1 MLLDLIRQWDLDP
14 ARAAMIGDH
23 ETDMRA
29 AQAAGVAGHLFRGG
43 NLLSF
48 LRPILDKHP

>member
-1 MLLDLIRQWDLDP
+1 MV
-14 ARAAMIGDH
+14 GDQ

-29 AQAAGVAGHLFRGG
+29 AAAAGVAGYLFRGG

-48 LRPILDKHP
+48 LRPILDKRA

>member
-1 MLLDLIRQWDLDP
+1 M
-14 ARAAMIGDH
+14 MIGDQ

-29 AQAAGVAGHLFRGG
+29 AEAAGVAGYLFRGG

-48 LRPILDKHP
+48 LEPILDKHA